1 MEIIDNRNHTL
12 AVDFYELTMMN
23 SYFKLGMQNK
33 QVVYDVFYRN
43 NPDNGGY
50 SIFCGLE
57 SIIKYIQNLRFTE
70 NDINYLRS
78 KKMFDEDFLQ
88 YLKNYK
94 FTSSIYS
101 ME

>member
-33 QVVYDVFYRN
+33 RVVYDVFYRS
-43 NPDNGGY
+43 NPDGGGY

-70 NDINYLRS
+70 IDINYVIS
-78 KKMFDEDFLQ
+78 K
-88 YLKNYK
+88 
-94 FTSSIYS
+94 
-101 ME
+101 

>member
-33 QVVYDVFYRN
+33 RVVYDVFYRS
-43 NPDNGGY
+43 NPDGGGY

-57 SIIKYIQNLRFTE
+57 SIIKYIQNLKITE
-70 NDINYLRS
+70 SDINY
-78 KKMFDEDFLQ
+78 
-88 YLKNYK
+88 
-94 FTSSIYS
+94 
-101 ME
+101 